1 MSNWWMSQRA
11 GSLWGETL
19 DFESIE
25 GRALLIMFEVVNDSL
40 DPHEKTQISEKLK
53 RLLGRTQQPAL
64 RARVEK
70 CIAQVEEPSDETY
83 D

>member
-1 MSNWWMSQRA
+1 MGLRSMSNWWMSQRA

-40 DPHEKTQISEKLK
+40 DPHEDPNFREVKTAVGENSTTGVTSP
-53 RLLGRTQQPAL
+53 GRKMH
-64 RARVEK
+64 R
-70 CIAQVEEPSDETY
+70 SG
-83 D
+83 

>member
-1 MSNWWMSQRA
+1 MTAWIHM
-11 GSLWGETL
+11 
-19 DFESIE
+19 
-25 GRALLIMFEVVNDSL
+25 
-40 DPHEKTQISEKLK
+40 KTQISEKLK